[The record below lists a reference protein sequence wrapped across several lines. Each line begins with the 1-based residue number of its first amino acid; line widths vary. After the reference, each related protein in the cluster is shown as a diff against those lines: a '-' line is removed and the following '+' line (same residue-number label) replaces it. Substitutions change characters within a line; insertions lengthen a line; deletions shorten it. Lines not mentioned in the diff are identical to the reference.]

1 MKLPQPVRRF
11 LPLILL
17 ALGILGFILLLIT
30 RPEQPPREVAE
41 RAWRVDVQEI
51 ELQTLSPQLTLYGH
65 VTSPRAAS
73 LRAAVE
79 ADVTQVPAEE
89 GRRVEAGDTLVEL
102 DTRELSLLVDQRQA
116 DLDDLQAQLR
126 ALERSHARNQEALKR
141 EQTLLALAR
150 RSVERA
156 EDLQRRNVGSPTA
169 VEDAQRTLEQQA
181 LAVANRRLA
190 VEDFEAQREQ
200 IKARARRAESLL
212 EQARLDLERSRLTAP
227 FDARISQVQVA
238 PGDRVRVGDALV
250 ALYDLEALEVR
261 ARIPATYMPRVRA
274 ALEAHDAPQAMGQVD
289 GLEVSLTLARLAG
302 ESPAGGAGVEGIFR
316 VHSGAG
322 EIPLGRFMTVRLSLP
337 AQTDVIALPFEALY
351 GLDRIYRLEE
361 DRMRRIG
368 VERIGEWTDAS
379 GRERVLVA
387 SPELSTG
394 DRIIVTRL
402 PNAMDGLR
410 VSVEGE

>member
-65 VTSPRAAS
+65 VSSPRAAS

-102 DTRELSLLVDQRQA
+102 DRRELSLLVDQRQA

-126 ALERSHARNQEALKR
+126 ALERSHARDQEALKR

-190 VEDFEAQREQ
+190 VEDFEAQQEQ

>member
-1 MKLPQPVRRF
+1 M
-11 LPLILL
+11 
-17 ALGILGFILLLIT
+17 
-30 RPEQPPREVAE
+30 AE

-102 DTRELSLLVDQRQA
+102 DRRELSLLVDQRQA

-126 ALERSHARNQEALKR
+126 ALERSHARDQEALKR

-351 GLDRIYRLEE
+351 GLERIYRLEE

-379 GRERVLVA
+379 GHERVLVA

>member
-102 DTRELSLLVDQRQA
+102 DRRELSLLVDQRQA

-126 ALERSHARNQEALKR
+126 ALERSHARDQEALKR

-190 VEDFEAQREQ
+190 VEDFEAQQEQ

-212 EQARLDLERSRLTAP
+212 EQARLDLERSRLSAP

>member
-1 MKLPQPVRRF
+1 MNLPQPVRRF

-17 ALGILGFILLLIT
+17 ALGILGFILLMIT

-79 ADVTQVPAEE
+79 ADVAQVPAEE

-102 DTRELSLLVDQRQA
+102 DRRELSLLVDQRQA

-126 ALERSHARNQEALKR
+126 ALERSHARDQEALER
-141 EQTLLALAR
+141 EQTLLTLAR

-190 VEDFEAQREQ
+190 VEDFEAQQEQ

-212 EQARLDLERSRLTAP
+212 EQARLDLERSRITAP

-274 ALEAHDAPQAMGQVD
+274 ALEAHDAPEALGLVD
-289 GLEVSLTLARLAG
+289 GLEVSLTLVRLAG

-316 VHSGAG
+316 VGSGAG
-322 EIPLGRFMTVRLSLP
+322 EIPMGRFMTVRLSLP
-337 AQTDVIALPFEALY
+337 AQTDVVALPFEALY

-379 GRERVLVA
+379 GHERVLVA

-410 VSVEGE
+410 VSVGGE